1 MNSTLNPIDSLAA
14 VSDAELSQQ
23 NHTVGQITLHLQSE
37 FYHKV
42 DNALKSHPNLPR
54 NQLRF
59 EVAAGRV
66 VLQGR
71 VQSYFQKQMAQEAL
85 RRIHG
90 VEQIDNQVEVVWS

>member
-1 MNSTLNPIDSLAA
+1 MNSTLNTIDSLATI
-14 VSDAELSQQ
+14 SDAELAQQ
-23 NHTVGQITLHLQSE
+23 NLAVGQIATHLQNE

-42 DNALKSHPNLPR
+42 DSALKSHPNLPR

-59 EVAAGRV
+59 EVAEGRV